1 VRIEALML
9 PDHYYLDEQDECYFA
24 GEYTARKGYAHSA
37 TNQLIINFKKSVDKR
52 GTSQWEYKD
61 RAILQAAQIFRT
73 AIKANSDI
81 TFVPIPPSKEKT
93 DPLYDDRMLRLLQTI
108 CRGWEKI
115 DIRELVIQ
123 WQSAEASHT
132 TDCRPSPDDL
142 MMNYIIDE
150 QLVTPPPQTILVIDD
165 VLTTGCHFKAM
176 KQVLLNRFPN
186 TAIIGMFIARRVPE
200 ADDLDD
206 FFDLS

>member
-1 VRIEALML
+1 
-9 PDHYYLDEQDECYFA
+9 
-24 GEYTARKGYAHSA
+24 
-37 TNQLIINFKKSVDKR
+37 
-52 GTSQWEYKD
+52 
-61 RAILQAAQIFRT
+61 
-73 AIKANSDI
+73 
-81 TFVPIPPSKEKT
+81 
-93 DPLYDDRMLRLLQTI
+93 
-108 CRGWEKI
+108 
-115 DIRELVIQ
+115 
-123 WQSAEASHT
+123 
-132 TDCRPSPDDL
+132 